1 MAKYNSNFINDLS
14 LLFALFS
21 PTPFL
26 FFDDRAQRTLLPSR
40 HTPPLIIMRGEV
52 GNRTRAVVCCCSCAL
67 PLHATSTKHR
77 RTQSTANN
85 KHTKLFSTAA
95 YSDRQRVR
103 AYKCMCNKI
112 KSASKIFMNESNL
125 LRPFPLLPTVS
136 SPPASSDRTPCSFS
150 FNGVVYFAC
159 SA

>member
-1 MAKYNSNFINDLS
+1 M
-14 LLFALFS
+14 
-21 PTPFL
+21 
-26 FFDDRAQRTLLPSR
+26 
-40 HTPPLIIMRGEV
+40 

-67 PLHATSTKHR
+67 PLHETSTKHR

-85 KHTKLFSTAA
+85 NHTKLFSTAA

-125 LRPFPLLPTVS
+125 LRPFPLLPTFS

-150 FNGVVYFAC
+150 FNGVLRLFSLIFSSFVSTPGFVFFFAAD
-159 SA
+159 STSPVTWSRSSFVTTT